1 VKQQRLRSAAGF
13 TLIELLISLAIAS
26 LVVLYLAENYSHTS
40 KMYVHNKEKYQTQT
54 RALLTSDYISQEIR
68 NAGYIV
74 GWDATPDALP
84 LTVNQPI
91 TGAAV
96 DANTESLTVRYAQGP
111 LTGVGAP
118 VATLVAPWP
127 AVGSSTL
134 TVQAIPAAMG
144 NIPNGTLVAIYSPP
158 STINVRRVAAASNV
172 GATTITLVNP
182 TGVAFNAGTVV
193 AIVQESSFWVQGG
206 NLQMRTA
213 GANQQIARNVED
225 LQVAFINK
233 DQSVI
238 GNVSSATFAG
248 MTTAQL
254 RDVRAVRLSLTARTS
269 RPLVDVLFVVPPSLE
284 DHNRNG
290 EPADQVLRVIE
301 QTTVYLRNLGLLDS

>member
-1 VKQQRLRSAAGF
+1 MKQQRLQSAAGF
-13 TLIELLISLAIAS
+13 TLVEVLISLAIAS
-26 LVVLYLAENYSHTS
+26 LVILYLAETYANTS
-40 KMYVHNKEKYQTQT
+40 KMYVHNKEKYETQT

-74 GWDATPDALP
+74 GWDTAPDASP
-84 LTVNQPI
+84 IAVNQAI
-91 TGAAV
+91 AGAVV

-118 VATLVAPWP
+118 VAALVAPWP
-127 AVGSSTL
+127 AAGTSTL

-144 NIPNGTLVAIYSPP
+144 NIPIGTLVAIFSPP
-158 STINVRRVAAASNV
+158 QTVNVRRVAAASNV
-172 GATTITLVNP
+172 GATTITLVIP
-182 TGVAFNAGTVV
+182 TSFAFTAGTVV

-206 NLQMRTA
+206 NLMMRTA

-233 DQSVI
+233 DQSII
-238 GNVSSATFAG
+238 GDVTSATFAG
-248 MTTAQL
+248 MNTAQL
-254 RDVRAVRLSLTARTS
+254 QNVRAVRLSLTARTS

-284 DHNRNG
+284 DHNRNA
-290 EPADQVLRVIE
+290 EPADQVLRVLE
-301 QTTVYLRNLGLLDS
+301 QTTIYLRNFGALGP

>member
-1 VKQQRLRSAAGF
+1 MKQQRLQSAAGF
-13 TLIELLISLAIAS
+13 TLIEVMISLAIAS
-26 LVVLYLAENYSHTS
+26 LVILYLAETYANTS

-54 RALLTSDYISQEIR
+54 LALLTSDYISQEIR

-74 GWDATPDALP
+74 GWDTAPDLP
-84 LTVNQPI
+84 PIAVNQPI

-118 VATLVAPWP
+118 VAALVAPWP
-127 AVGSSTL
+127 AAGSLTL
-134 TVQAIPAAMG
+134 TVQPLIFAIKIG
-144 NIPNGTLVAIYSPP
+144 DLIAIYSPP
-158 STINVRRVAAASNV
+158 QTVNVRRVAAASNV

-182 TGVAFNAGTVV
+182 TSFAFTAGTVV
-193 AIVQESSFWVQGG
+193 ATVQESSFWVQGG
-206 NLQMRTA
+206 NLMMRTA

-233 DQSVI
+233 DQSII
-238 GNVSSATFAG
+238 GDVTSATFAG
-248 MTTAQL
+248 MNTAQL
-254 RDVRAVRLSLTARTS
+254 QNVRAVRLSLTARTS

-284 DHNRNG
+284 DHNRNAQ
-290 EPADQVLRVIE
+290 PADQVLRVVE
-301 QTTVYLRNLGLLDS
+301 QTTIYLRNFGALDL